1 MSINLARESVP
12 ELFAPPARN
21 TFPVYGIWL
30 YKEKSPAIKR
40 VKKESTP
47 SAHGDRH
54 WDSSYVLMDYFTHH
68 PLRKKSRVLDV
79 GCGWGPTSIY
89 LASQGHKVTGLDIDD
104 QVFGFLHLQA
114 DLNNVE
120 IETRQGAMGSLK
132 KADLAKFDIIVGGDI
147 CFWPELTDEWFA
159 LLKRAASA
167 GVRKMVLADPGRKP
181 FLKLVDKCYDRWDS
195 EMLTWYCLEPK
206 RFTGSLLIV
215 NLDTPAK

>member
-1 MSINLARESVP
+1 MP
-12 ELFAPPARN
+12 ELLAAPARN

-30 YKEKSPAIKR
+30 YKEKSPVIKR
-40 VKKESTP
+40 VKKQSTP

-54 WDSSYVLMDYFTHH
+54 WDSSYLLMDYFTHH

-89 LASQGHKVTGLDIDD
+89 LASRGHKVTGLDIDD
-104 QVFGFLHLQA
+104 QVFGFLQVQA

-120 IETRQGAMGSLK
+120 VETRQGAMGSLK
-132 KADLAKFDIIVGGDI
+132 KADLSKFEIIVGGDV
-147 CFWPELTDEWFA
+147 CFWPELTDEWLA
-159 LLKRAASA
+159 LLKRAANA
-167 GVRKMVLADPGRKP
+167 GVKKLVLADPGRKP
-181 FLKLVDKCYDRWDS
+181 FLKLVDHCYERWQS

-215 NLDTPAK
+215 ELDKPAE

>member
-1 MSINLARESVP
+1 MP

>member
-1 MSINLARESVP
+1 MP

-114 DLNNVE
+114 DLNNVK

-132 KADLAKFDIIVGGDI
+132 KADLEKFDIIVGGDI
-147 CFWPELTDEWFA
+147 CFWPELTDEWLA
-159 LLKRAASA
+159 LLKRAANA
-167 GVRKMVLADPGRKP
+167 GVKKMVLADPGRKP

>member
-1 MSINLARESVP
+1 MP

-159 LLKRAASA
+159 LLKRAANA

>member
-1 MSINLARESVP
+1 MP

-89 LASQGHKVTGLDIDD
+89 LASLGHKVTGLDIDD

-159 LLKRAASA
+159 LLKRAANA

>member
-1 MSINLARESVP
+1 MP
-12 ELFAPPARN
+12 ELFAPPAKN

-40 VKKESTP
+40 VKKESSP

-54 WDSSYVLMDYFTHH
+54 WDSSYVLMDYFTHT
-68 PLRKKSRVLDV
+68 PLKKKSRVLDV

-120 IETRQGAMGSLK
+120 VKTLQGAMSSMK
-132 KADLAKFDIIVGGDI
+132 KSDLARFDVIVGGDI

-159 LLKRAASA
+159 LLRRAESA
-167 GVRKMVLADPGRKP
+167 GVKKLVLADPGRKP
-181 FLKLVDKCYDRWDS
+181 FLKLVDKCYEKWES

-215 NLDTPAK
+215 NLDTLAT